1 MAQDD
6 PSSIMSD
13 ALAELA
19 GLLLGAESFDD
30 LAEQIAQL
38 AARTV
43 PAAATC
49 AITLSVADR
58 ALTVATA
65 DPLGRLLDEQ
75 QYDIDEGPC
84 LEAIRTR
91 VIVTAGD
98 LATDTRWDGYPARA
112 LAHGIASVYS
122 SPLLVG
128 EQCLGALNVYAR
140 TPYAFTAQDVETIAA
155 LSRLTTAGFAGALR
169 GSQDLTLADH
179 LMTALNSRQVIDH
192 AIGIIIGQQHCTPE
206 QAFAALRTE
215 SQTRNVRL
223 RDVAGELVRGAVR
236 PQPPAGEG

>member
-1 MAQDD
+1 
-6 PSSIMSD
+6 
-13 ALAELA
+13 
-19 GLLLGAESFDD
+19 
-30 LAEQIAQL
+30 
-38 AARTV
+38 V
-43 PAAATC
+43 PTAATC

-91 VIVTAGD
+91 VIVSVGD

-112 LAHGIASVYS
+112 LVHGIASVYS

-169 GSQDLTLADH
+169 GSQDLTPGGPPPGGAAQLPSGHRPRHRNHHRATALHAGAGVCRLGDDLADPQ
-179 LMTALNSRQVIDH
+179 R
-192 AIGIIIGQQHCTPE
+192 P
-206 QAFAALRTE
+206 AARHW
-215 SQTRNVRL
+215 
-223 RDVAGELVRGAVR
+223 GELVGGAVR

>member
-112 LAHGIASVYS
+112 LAHGIASVSPRRS
-122 SPLLVG
+122 SSASSASERSTSTPAPRTRSLPRTWRPSPRSRASPPPVSPAP
-128 EQCLGALNVYAR
+128 CAAR
-140 TPYAFTAQDVETIAA
+140 
-155 LSRLTTAGFAGALR
+155 
-169 GSQDLTLADH
+169 
-179 LMTALNSRQVIDH
+179 
-192 AIGIIIGQQHCTPE
+192 
-206 QAFAALRTE
+206 RT
-215 SQTRNVRL
+215 
-223 RDVAGELVRGAVR
+223 
-236 PQPPAGEG
+236 